1 MVTPAPQPVSLF
13 STIAVKKALTEG
25 LCDAFTRTTGIAVEA
40 VYEPTN
46 ALLDRIAAGAR
57 PDVVIGVTHQLPAL
71 GQAGIVDLSTCTPV
85 ARVRVGIA
93 TAGDVDVDITTV
105 DSLITTLTAAR
116 SVAYSR
122 AGASGLFF
130 AGLLERL
137 GIAGQVNARA
147 TVIDSGFTAAAVID
161 GRADIA
167 VQLMSE
173 HRCVPGAKIIGPFP
187 DEVQQITEFSAVL
200 GEAAAARREPQAFI
214 EFLTSKQAREA
225 YSLTGMEAADT
236 TPTYHHDRESE
247 VHSK

>member
-1 MVTPAPQPVSLF
+1 MTPSPQHVSLF
-13 STIAVKKALTEG
+13 STIAVKKALDDVV
-25 LCDAFTRTTGIAVEA
+25 CDAFTQETGVAVET

-57 PDVVIGVTHQLPAL
+57 PDVMIGVTRQLLPL
-71 GQAGIVDLSTCTPV
+71 GQSGIVDLSTCTPV

-93 TAGDVDVDITTV
+93 AAGDSEPDITTV
-105 DSLITTLTAAR
+105 DALITTLTAAR

-122 AGASGLFF
+122 AGASGLYF

-137 GIAGQVNARA
+137 GIAEQVNARA
-147 TVIDSGFTAAAVID
+147 TVIDSGFAAAAVID

-173 HRCVPGAKIIGPFP
+173 HRCVPGANIVGPLP

-200 GEAAAARREPQAFI
+200 GVAATLRREPQAFI

-225 YSLTGMEAADT
+225 YSLTGMEAADI
-236 TPTYHHDRESE
+236 TPTYHHDRESK